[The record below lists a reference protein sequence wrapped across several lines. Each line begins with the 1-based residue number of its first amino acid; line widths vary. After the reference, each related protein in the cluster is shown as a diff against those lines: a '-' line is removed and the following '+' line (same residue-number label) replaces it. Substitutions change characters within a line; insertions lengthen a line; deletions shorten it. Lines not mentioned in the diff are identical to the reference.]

1 MAEKSGSRTHQGRL
15 TPLTGFEDRASH
27 RAAILFRNQQLAGNS
42 LWGRRGSVNR
52 QPGGA
57 TAQRCQTKTAPLS
70 GGPDKGVARATSV
83 S

>member
-27 RAAILFRNQQLAGNS
+27 RAAILSRNQQLAGNS

-52 QPGGA
+52 
-57 TAQRCQTKTAPLS
+57 
-70 GGPDKGVARATSV
+70 
-83 S
+83 